1 TSKPDRILL
10 SFTAP
15 SAFLFSSILF
25 LFSSALP
32 PVLTLSAADFFSF
45 CYWVS
50 PVKTLGFRR
59 HDMKRLVY
67 VSFGILILAGA
78 ASAAAQGWPQWGRNA
93 QHTGT
98 TSVTG
103 QTATHILENI
113 VYDPFVAQEKADPLA
128 APDLLVHYQTPLVD
142 GNNVY
147 MEFKSGTYTSLDH
160 WETQTW
166 NERRLQWQGGHLN
179 TVWSFQSDWKPVPY
193 GSATNGPGWE
203 PVFHAALSGNSV
215 YVPGAGGSIFK

>member
-1 TSKPDRILL
+1 MDRIPVVRHGARRL
-10 SFTAP
+10 
-15 SAFLFSSILF
+15 LFSSL
-25 LFSSALP
+25 LFSFALP
-32 PVLTLSAADFFSF
+32 PFQSFTLRIFLSF

-50 PVKTLGFRR
+50 PVMSTGLRGHSIKG
-59 HDMKRLVY
+59 LVF
-67 VSFGILILAGA
+67 VSFGGFIFAGA
-78 ASAAAQGWPQWGRNA
+78 FSAAGQNWPQGGRNA

-98 TSVTG
+98 TTATG
-103 QTATHILENI
+103 QTATHILADI

-166 NERRLQWQGGHLN
+166 NEKRLQWQGGHLA
-179 TVWSFQSDWKPVPY
+179 TVWNFESDWKPVPY
-193 GSATNGPGWE
+193 GSLTNGPGWE
-203 PVFHAALSGNSV
+203 PVFHAVLS
-215 YVPGAGGSIFK
+215 